1 MHTYPFKSV
10 YTFANNFCGF
20 CIDIVNVTWAHFRDI
35 LLMAV
40 ILATQRQPL
49 IWHNN

>member
-1 MHTYPFKSV
+1 MSAYPFKSV

-20 CIDIVNVTWAHFRDI
+20 CIDIVNVTGAHFKDI

-40 ILATQRQPL
+40 FLATQRQTF
-49 IWHNN
+49 IWHNH